1 MEDLGKITVPRQLL
15 YNIGS
20 REDLM
25 KRAEQFLDEHEDE
38 SGRLS
43 KKDAIEYKKM
53 RREIDDLTHQIND
66 EIHKPDPESEEK
78 LRWIKATQAGTYSS
92 TGGLFGEPLFT
103 PSRAKTGYRTS
114 ENYRRN
120 FVNAIRTNFKD
131 QKFLNFLQEGI
142 DSAGGFLLPTEMH
155 SELIEKLTQENIL
168 RQICTTIQ
176 TQATHKIDIVASAPT
191 ASWVSEGADI
201 PISNAEFKQVQL
213 GAYKMAVASKV
224 SNELL
229 ADSYYPLE
237 QFLTDSFARAISLQE
252 EETFFNGDGQGKPL
266 GLLPTLAQ
274 SASSTLQTT
283 GTEISPDDLITL
295 IYSLDR
301 PYRAKAC
308 FLLSDSTLAAIRRLK
323 DATQNF
329 LWTPN
334 FGEEPAKLC
343 GFPVH
348 TSPFLPPP
356 SKGNTC
362 VIFGDFTKFII
373 GNRGEMTFQ
382 PLRELYALQDI
393 SAFLMTSRVDCVLA
407 DTHAIRAL
415 KIRN

>member
-1 MEDLGKITVPRQLL
+1 MAMTNKELFELIRTREKRIEEAKAFLDTHEVNGELSYSDQKTYENIQR
-15 YNIGS
+15 NIGA
-20 REDLM
+20 M
-25 KRAEQFLDEHEDE
+25 TT
-38 SGRLS
+38 
-43 KKDAIEYKKM
+43 
-53 RREIDDLTHQIND
+53 EIDWELDREKEAEIKKKIYPAGVYDGATGKFIPYGAD
-66 EIHKPDPESEEK
+66 ENSKHKC
-78 LRWIKATQAGTYSS
+78 
-92 TGGLFGEPLFT
+92 
-103 PSRAKTGYRTS
+103 GYQTS
-114 ENYRRN
+114 EDYRRN

-142 DSAGGFLLPTEMH
+142 DSSGGFLLPTEMH
-155 SELIEKLTQENIL
+155 SELIEKMTQENIL

-343 GFPVH
+343 GFPVY

-356 SKGNTC
+356 NKGNTC

-393 SAFLMTSRVDCVLA
+393 SAFLMTSRVDAVLA